1 MIVMIIIAAL
11 MYIMAGVLLISNIY
25 IMDNV
30 SDENREWKEATS
42 LKNIYKITFLLIIGA
57 ILGIIWTVCLHI
69 SGLICFG
76 ILLGSFFIGVFIR
89 IIIHKK
95 RS

>member
-11 MYIMAGVLLISNIY
+11 FYILAGILLESNIY

-30 SDENREWKEATS
+30 SDENREWKEANTR
-42 LKNIYKITFLLIIGA
+42 KNVSRIVYLIFIGA

-76 ILLGSFFIGVFIR
+76 ILLGSFFIGIFIR